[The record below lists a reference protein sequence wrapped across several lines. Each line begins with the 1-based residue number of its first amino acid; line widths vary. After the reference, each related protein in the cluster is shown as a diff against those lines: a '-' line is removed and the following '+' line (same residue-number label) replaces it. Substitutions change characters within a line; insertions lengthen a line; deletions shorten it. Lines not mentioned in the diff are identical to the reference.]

1 MEQTLTLEQLPGEV
15 AEIKTLL
22 LHLKSIVEKENTPQK
37 QDASDEILGVK
48 EAADLLGL
56 RPQTIYQKRMSG
68 ELPFMKRGKKLY
80 FSKKEL
86 MAYLKEGKV
95 RSNQE
100 IQEEADRF
108 FNH

>member
-22 LHLKSIVEKENTPQK
+22 LHLKSVVEKENIPQK

-48 EAADLLGL
+48 EAAKLLGL

-95 RSNQE
+95 KSNQE

-108 FNH
+108 FNQ